1 MLEHK
6 PVPNSEWFTIE
17 ELKERWLVLF
27 PKSFNQKDID
37 SFITHLIKSQYLK
50 ARYAIIPLNEHL
62 GISSVFVK
70 PKQEILGKSINE
82 YESGYLLVTQET
94 NTFFDSDHENY
105 PLELDAAITAWRAVA
120 ISGQGKGSTPKLK
133 LINWL
138 ENSSFPLNKTQRKRI
153 ATVCNFHKGAGRPE
167 NKDN

>member
-6 PVPNSEWFTIE
+6 PVPNNVWFTVQ

-27 PKSFNQKDID
+27 PKSFNQKDVD
-37 SFITHLIKSQYLK
+37 AFISHLIKSQYFK
-50 ARYAIIPLNEHL
+50 ARDEILPLNERL
-62 GISSVFVK
+62 SLSSVLTK

-120 ISGQGKGSTPKLK
+120 MSGQGKGSTPKLK

-138 ENSSFPLNKTQRKRI
+138 ENSNFPLTKTQRKRI
-153 ATVCNFHKGAGRPE
+153 ATVCNFHKVSGRPE
-167 NKDN
+167 NQDN